1 MRNTVLERSK
11 ENKKQDNFRYDGV
24 LKRVS
29 PRKVV
34 KNTSGLMQVEWSEE
48 VSLGEGGES
57 KLSPE

>member
-11 ENKKQDNFRYDGV
+11 KNKKQDNFRYDGV
-24 LKRVS
+24 LKRVN
-29 PRKVV
+29 PRQVV
-34 KNTSGLMQVEWSEE
+34 KNTSGLTQVECSEK